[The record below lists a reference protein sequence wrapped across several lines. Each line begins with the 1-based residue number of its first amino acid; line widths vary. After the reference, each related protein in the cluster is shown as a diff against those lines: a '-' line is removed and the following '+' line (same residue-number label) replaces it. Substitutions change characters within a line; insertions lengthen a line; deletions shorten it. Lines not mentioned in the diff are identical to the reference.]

1 MMEKREIDTNAAQR
15 KRDPSDFIS
24 VLMWVKRASAYWYS
38 YTFLIGQGAHLL
50 SQCGALAF

>member
-1 MMEKREIDTNAAQR
+1 MMEKREMDTNAAQR